1 MKKKFAF
8 TLAEFFLSHFVSC
21 SKNAYTSAE
30 ALSHFASRRKTAF
43 TSAEA
48 LSHFAGLSTSLHPLP
63 PRASLA
69 MTKGTNTSLVKGRG
83 RRRDCLLN
91 ENSTTADA
99 TLTPHP
105 SPLPQGARE
114 KRCAFTLAEVLIT
127 LGIIGVV
134 AAMTLPALITK
145 HQKKVVAT
153 RVKQFAS
160 VWQQAYRQV
169 EYEQG
174 GSLSVTLGAKDP
186 EAALNAY
193 NETFGKYVRTMK
205 VEKSRYGITGALQN
219 GSGFYY
225 YHFTRPNESV
235 RNYLIFCPY
244 YKDCKQLADNGP
256 FEDSETISDGKK
268 TFGFWIAGNTPTYAW
283 DGTREWLMQKCSTW
297 QKGYC
302 TTLIQYDGWEIKD
315 DYPAW

>member
-8 TLAEFFLSHFVSC
+8 TLAEVFLSHFVSC

-48 LSHFAGLSTSLHPLP
+48 LSHFAGHRKT
-63 PRASLA
+63 
-69 MTKGTNTSLVKGRG
+69 
-83 RRRDCLLN
+83 
-91 ENSTTADA
+91 
-99 TLTPHP
+99 
-105 SPLPQGARE
+105 
-114 KRCAFTLAEVLIT
+114 AFTLAEVLIT

-315 DYPAW
+315 DYPTW